1 MRGWVWLA
9 PPVLVGILP
18 LLVVL
23 VAAVENVHRVGVSRG
38 DYAFIELS
46 TRSALHGRA
55 LLGPYSRYR
64 WNHPGPALFYWF
76 APFYRLSGEA
86 PESLG
91 VGAAVCNTLAVAVAI
106 VVSGVASGKRAAWL
120 IGAGSVALVWV
131 WGYSWIDRIWNP
143 FIILMVI
150 VATGFVLAAVLSG
163 CRWLTPLLV
172 AFATFTVQSHVGTA
186 PIIALFACAAVV
198 GIARSAWKDRR
209 AWLAPLAAS
218 LGVAVLGWSLPVY
231 EQFTG
236 HPGNLGELIQFLR
249 ASHGRHGVGE
259 VLDKV
264 AVQFTLSKMGLLS
277 NVVSAKREL
286 PGATAPR
293 MVVLVL
299 LLGCVGA
306 GIYLNRRA
314 GRRFEQHL
322 CEVALLAALGVFVAC
337 LRVVGKLEG
346 YLTMPATAVGALLW
360 SAAALTLAGEVSD
373 RLSDRHAPRLAVALV
388 AIAVVGTLW
397 FSNDVRQGHP
407 ERSLQVRQ
415 YPDPAALAISNDLR
429 DALPRRSGDVLLE
442 PSGPT
447 MATAGMLANQIELG
461 GTRVHVDRRL
471 DYFFGRE
478 RRSDGCEAVVV
489 RVGATG
495 EAPRRD
501 AGRVVGVFASQVVQ
515 VRQVVPPSR
524 CD

>member
-1 MRGWVWLA
+1 M
-9 PPVLVGILP
+9 VLL
-18 LLVVL
+18 
-23 VAAVENVHRVGVSRG
+23 AAVEHVHRLGVSRG

-46 TRSALHGRA
+46 TRSAIHGRA
-55 LLGPYSRYR
+55 LLGPYSRYK

-91 VGAAVCNTLAVAVAI
+91 VGAAVCNTLAVTAAI

-120 IGAGSVALVWV
+120 IGAGSVAMVWV

-143 FIILMVI
+143 FVILTVI
-150 VATGFVLAAVLSG
+150 VATGFVLAGVLSG
-163 CRWLTPLLV
+163 RRWLTPLLV
-172 AFATFTVQSHVGTA
+172 ALATFTVQSHVGTA
-186 PIIALFACAAVV
+186 PTIALFGCAAAV
-198 GIARSAWKDRR
+198 GIARMAWKDRR

-218 LGVAVLGWSLPVY
+218 IGVAMLGWSLPIY
-231 EQFTG
+231 EQVTG

-264 AVQFTLSKMGLLS
+264 AVQFTLTKVGLIS
-277 NVVSAKREL
+277 NVVSAKRQL
-286 PGATAPR
+286 PSATAPR
-293 MVVLVL
+293 MAVLVVLL
-299 LLGCVGA
+299 ACVGA

-337 LRVVGKLEG
+337 LRVVGELEG

-360 SAAALTLAGEVSD
+360 SAAGLTVAGELSH
-373 RLSDRHAPRLAVALV
+373 RLSGRHLPRLATALALITVA
-388 AIAVVGTLW
+388 GTLW

-407 ERSLQVRQ
+407 ERSLQVRPH
-415 YPDPAALAISNDLR
+415 PDPAALAISNDLR
-429 DALPRRSGDVLLE
+429 GALPRGAGDVLLE
-442 PSGPT
+442 PSGPS

-461 GTRVHVDRRL
+461 GSRVHVDRRL

-489 RVGATG
+489 RIGATG
-495 EAPRRD
+495 EAPLQD
-501 AGRVVGVFASQVVQ
+501 GGRVVGVFASQVVQ
-515 VRQVVPPSR
+515 VRTIVPPSR
-524 CD
+524 CR